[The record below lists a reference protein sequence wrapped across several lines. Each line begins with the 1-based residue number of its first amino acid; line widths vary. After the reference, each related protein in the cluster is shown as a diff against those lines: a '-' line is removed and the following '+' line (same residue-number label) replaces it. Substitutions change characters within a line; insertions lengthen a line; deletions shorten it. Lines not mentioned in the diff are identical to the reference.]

1 MPKKGQKF
9 EICGICG
16 KAIHSI
22 PFRLNPHNTITRYN
36 FAHKICY
43 DKKYEKNNNNII
55 VNS

>member
-22 PFRLNPHNTITRYN
+22 PRYN